1 MNWDKATDEQLLLI
15 MKEDKDCPQHLLR
28 GVVMESLD
36 RGLFN
41 KLIYWIFDNLMKDWR
56 KTVQAWN
63 MENEDILSMGYCGV
77 LQAINRWKP
86 GKSSFKT
93 FAYMNIRSEFTHVLE
108 AENSK
113 KREIYKVTDSYD
125 KETSEGEPLVY
136 FIPGK
141 VNVEKEAIRN
151 IEYHTKM
158 SQLTELEYT
167 IVTLYLQGY
176 RFSEINKMTLNHR
189 KNTIK
194 DRFYQALSKI
204 GLGNFTIRDAK
215 AILSKRQKL
224 TPDIVREIRS
234 GERQFK
240 TKDEEAAY
248 YGVSRALVRNIRENK
263 TWKEVV

>member
-1 MNWDKATDEQLLLI
+1 VKWELATNEQLLLI
-15 MKEDKDCPQHLLR
+15 IKEDKDCPKQSLR

-41 KLIYWIFDNLMKDWR
+41 KLIYWVFDNLMKDWR

-77 LQAINRWKP
+77 LQALNRWEP
-86 GKSSFKT
+86 GKSSFKS
-93 FAYMNIRSEFTHVLE
+93 FAYMNIRSEFTH
-108 AENSK
+108 AMDQENTK
-113 KREIYKVTDSYD
+113 KREINKHTESYD
-125 KETSEGEPLVY
+125 VETSEGEPVVS
-136 FIPGK
+136 FFSGP

-151 IEYHTKM
+151 VEYQSKM
-158 SQLTELEYT
+158 NQLTELEYK
-167 IVTLYLQGY
+167 IVTLFLEGY
-176 RFSEINKMTLNHR
+176 RFSEINQMTLNHR

-194 DRFYQALSKI
+194 GRFYEALAKI
-204 GLGNFTIRDAK
+204 GLGNFTIRDSN

-224 TPDIVREIRS
+224 TPEIVREIRF
-234 GERQFK
+234 GKRQFK

-248 YGVSRALVRNIRENK
+248 YGVSRALIRNIRENK